1 MKKLLAVLLALVMLV
16 SLAACAGNTD
26 KDNPSSDAP
35 ANSDNPSMKANVNK
49 KIAMIMQQGGL
60 GDQGFNDTAYA
71 GLMTC
76 KEKYDLD
83 VNAVECT
90 DTTQGE
96 TLIRE
101 LCEAG
106 YGLIIN
112 LEAGISG
119 NMYTVARDYPDIYF
133 VVVGRQLRINAVDG
147 FTETPKN
154 VIESYITLNEHSFL
168 AGVVAAFAAT
178 DGNTLVEG
186 VGQHEGCNIGILFGA
201 ESVGFYQY
209 GDGFRQGALFYN
221 PDAKVYMVNPEV
233 DIATSAKWAQ
243 HQGAD
248 AVIVTGCSTGTE
260 TASSD
265 LEKVKNSISIPVAV
279 GSGVTEK
286 NIAEKMQIA
295 DILIVGTTLRRN
307 GSMAEPIDEAQA
319 RALLRA
325 AGREV

>member
-16 SLAACAGNTD
+16 SLAACADNTD

-221 PDAKVYMVNPEV
+221 PDAKVYIDYTVGFSDTAN
-233 DIATSAKWAQ
+233 AQ
-243 HQGAD
+243 SILLDLTKTLKSSSHVLLFPRWLLFHKSLISRENWCV
-248 AVIVTGCSTGTE
+248 AVI
-260 TASSD
+260 
-265 LEKVKNSISIPVAV
+265 
-279 GSGVTEK
+279 
-286 NIAEKMQIA
+286 
-295 DILIVGTTLRRN
+295 
-307 GSMAEPIDEAQA
+307 
-319 RALLRA
+319 
-325 AGREV
+325 

>member
-154 VIESYITLNEHSFL
+154 VIEYAARMYRICSLL
-168 AGVVAAFAAT
+168 AP
-178 DGNTLVEG
+178 
-186 VGQHEGCNIGILFGA
+186 
-201 ESVGFYQY
+201 
-209 GDGFRQGALFYN
+209 R
-221 PDAKVYMVNPEV
+221 
-233 DIATSAKWAQ
+233 SASNSCAVLSL
-243 HQGAD
+243 GD
-248 AVIVTGCSTGTE
+248 AVC
-260 TASSD
+260 
-265 LEKVKNSISIPVAV
+265 
-279 GSGVTEK
+279 GSK
-286 NIAEKMQIA
+286 PK
-295 DILIVGTTLRRN
+295 
-307 GSMAEPIDEAQA
+307 
-319 RALLRA
+319 
-325 AGREV
+325 

>member
-16 SLAACAGNTD
+16 SLAACADNTD

-178 DGNTLVEG
+178 DGNTLLH
-186 VGQHEGCNIGILFGA
+186 GQ
-201 ESVGFYQY
+201 S
-209 GDGFRQGALFYN
+209 
-221 PDAKVYMVNPEV
+221 
-233 DIATSAKWAQ
+233 
-243 HQGAD
+243 
-248 AVIVTGCSTGTE
+248 
-260 TASSD
+260 
-265 LEKVKNSISIPVAV
+265 
-279 GSGVTEK
+279 
-286 NIAEKMQIA
+286 
-295 DILIVGTTLRRN
+295 
-307 GSMAEPIDEAQA
+307 
-319 RALLRA
+319 
-325 AGREV
+325 

>member
-16 SLAACAGNTD
+16 SLAACADNTD

-119 NMYTVARDYPDIYF
+119 NMYTVARDYESRWKMDELPYLPSDVLPCRPYAGI
-133 VVVGRQLRINAVDG
+133 VQPKKDMG
-147 FTETPKN
+147 F
-154 VIESYITLNEHSFL
+154 ICAI
-168 AGVVAAFAAT
+168 
-178 DGNTLVEG
+178 
-186 VGQHEGCNIGILFGA
+186 
-201 ESVGFYQY
+201 
-209 GDGFRQGALFYN
+209 
-221 PDAKVYMVNPEV
+221 
-233 DIATSAKWAQ
+233 
-243 HQGAD
+243 
-248 AVIVTGCSTGTE
+248 CS
-260 TASSD
+260 
-265 LEKVKNSISIPVAV
+265 
-279 GSGVTEK
+279 
-286 NIAEKMQIA
+286 
-295 DILIVGTTLRRN
+295 
-307 GSMAEPIDEAQA
+307 
-319 RALLRA
+319 
-325 AGREV
+325 

>member
-154 VIESYITLNEHSFL
+154 VIEFPLPS
-168 AGVVAAFAAT
+168 VAA
-178 DGNTLVEG
+178 
-186 VGQHEGCNIGILFGA
+186 
-201 ESVGFYQY
+201 SPK
-209 GDGFRQGALFYN
+209 R
-221 PDAKVYMVNPEV
+221 
-233 DIATSAKWAQ
+233 
-243 HQGAD
+243 
-248 AVIVTGCSTGTE
+248 
-260 TASSD
+260 
-265 LEKVKNSISIPVAV
+265 
-279 GSGVTEK
+279 
-286 NIAEKMQIA
+286 
-295 DILIVGTTLRRN
+295 TLRKKCR
-307 GSMAEPIDEAQA
+307 SQIFSSSVPRCAETEAWQSPLMRRRHALYCA
-319 RALLRA
+319 RP
-325 AGREV
+325 AGRYKE

>member
-1 MKKLLAVLLALVMLV
+1 MDLCMAAASMSAPCWAARCPPSCWKKREASQTCPPKRSFWRGTKQSGGMIEMEWNLTGGRKLLIGMIHCLPLPGTYGATATIDEVIARAV
-16 SLAACAGNTD
+16 
-26 KDNPSSDAP
+26 SDAKALERVGFDAVMIENEDLCLEP
-35 ANSDNPSMKANVNK
+35 HMTKVQFSAISMVAQAVRSAVKLPLGLCCSGLNYEEALS
-49 KIAMIMQQGGL
+49 IA
-60 GDQGFNDTAYA
+60 
-71 GLMTC
+71 
-76 KEKYDLD
+76 K
-83 VNAVECT
+83 
-90 DTTQGE
+90 
-96 TLIRE
+96 
-101 LCEAG
+101 
-106 YGLIIN
+106 
-112 LEAGISG
+112 
-119 NMYTVARDYPDIYF
+119 
-133 VVVGRQLRINAVDG
+133 VVGGDFIRTPIFVDTVMNYNG
-147 FTETPKN
+147 IMTPCSGK
-154 VIESYITLNEHSFL
+154 IIRYRREISAEH
-168 AGVVAAFAAT
+168 VKIFA
-178 DGNTLVEG
+178 DVQ
-186 VGQHEGCNIGILFGA
+186 VKH
-201 ESVGFYQY
+201 Y
-209 GDGFRQGALFYN
+209 
-221 PDAKVYMVNPEV
+221 YMVNPEV

>member
-154 VIESYITLNEHSFL
+154 VIES
-168 AGVVAAFAAT
+168 
-178 DGNTLVEG
+178 
-186 VGQHEGCNIGILFGA
+186 
-201 ESVGFYQY
+201 
-209 GDGFRQGALFYN
+209 
-221 PDAKVYMVNPEV
+221 
-233 DIATSAKWAQ
+233 
-243 HQGAD
+243 
-248 AVIVTGCSTGTE
+248 
-260 TASSD
+260 
-265 LEKVKNSISIPVAV
+265 
-279 GSGVTEK
+279 
-286 NIAEKMQIA
+286 
-295 DILIVGTTLRRN
+295 
-307 GSMAEPIDEAQA
+307 
-319 RALLRA
+319 
-325 AGREV
+325 